1 MGEALGK
8 LLRAKGMTIAFAE
21 SCTGGLASSL
31 VTDVPGSSEY
41 LIGSVVSYTNQ
52 VKHEILGVPQETLD
66 TYTAVSKETAI
77 AMAEGVRRLMRS
89 DIGVSIT
96 GIAGP
101 TGGSPDKPVGL
112 VYEACATKH
121 GTVVQELRYRASR
134 TTVKL
139 RAAMNAMAL
148 AMDEAKK

>member
-1 MGEALGK
+1 

-77 AMAEGVRRLMRS
+77 AMAEG
-89 DIGVSIT
+89 
-96 GIAGP
+96 
-101 TGGSPDKPVGL
+101 
-112 VYEACATKH
+112 
-121 GTVVQELRYRASR
+121 
-134 TTVKL
+134 
-139 RAAMNAMAL
+139 
-148 AMDEAKK
+148 

>member
-1 MGEALGK
+1 M
-8 LLRAKGMTIAFAE
+8 
-21 SCTGGLASSL
+21 
-31 VTDVPGSSEY
+31 TDVPGSSEY

-112 VYEACATKH
+112 VFDACAT
-121 GTVVQELRYRASR
+121 
-134 TTVKL
+134 
-139 RAAMNAMAL
+139 
-148 AMDEAKK
+148 